1 MTAYNFVFSNTANQ
15 NQSLRMVS
23 SLALSAE
30 TWLASY
36 LLVAV
41 IAPISAQ
48 QTALL
53 FLPIKVDE
61 QNLLSLEIK
70 LGETYLVLLSIERI
84 KSVNKH

>member
-1 MTAYNFVFSNTANQ
+1 
-15 NQSLRMVS
+15 MVS

-70 LGETYLVLLSIERI
+70 LGETYLVLLSIERNQVGKQALNVKPTRKVFAI
-84 KSVNKH
+84 